1 MKIYPWVMNLN
12 GSSKRG
18 AAYFQ
23 EYIHVYISPEIAPIS
38 LMHRCTQAQAT
49 RISWPSIIWI
59 IFLLHR
65 DYMQRVLFVA
75 ELEALHM
82 SSSLPAFQNCNK
94 EGLVRSLWRNHAQE
108 PRVNRGETSKDAIRT
123 VVFQWKFH
131 DIRLV

>member
-1 MKIYPWVMNLN
+1 MRL
-12 GSSKRG
+12 
-18 AAYFQ
+18 A
-23 EYIHVYISPEIAPIS
+23 HTCTD
-38 LMHRCTQAQAT
+38 LHRHLVTLFCLIQAT

-82 SSSLPAFQNCNK
+82 SSSLSAFQNCNK

-108 PRVNRGETSKDAIRT
+108 PRVNQGGKQAKIPFGQFFF
-123 VVFQWKFH
+123 VFVFFSGSFMILNWYRVSDKQ
-131 DIRLV
+131 